1 MTTNGLFINVMH
13 LPIRGNELSD
23 LSATSGVIFL
33 ASELQEIVIRRHQE
47 ICDIAVD
54 LGYGE
59 GGRCPLPSRANDNRS
74 DAVVGLFER
83 KKFASSSL

>member
-1 MTTNGLFINVMH
+1 MH

-23 LSATSGVIFL
+23 LSATTGAIFL
-33 ASELQEIVIRRHQE
+33 ASKLQKIVIRRHQQ
-47 ICDIAVD
+47 ICDIAAVNIGD
-54 LGYGE
+54 EE

-83 KKFASSSL
+83 KEFSNRER

>member
-1 MTTNGLFINVMH
+1 MH

-23 LSATSGVIFL
+23 LSATSGAIFL
-33 ASELQEIVIRRHQE
+33 ASKLQEVVVRRHQKNR
-47 ICDIAVD
+47 DIAVD

-59 GGRCPLPSRANDNRS
+59 GGKCSPPSRSNDNRS

-83 KKFASSSL
+83 KDFASSSL